1 MFLHKSVFVSYSD
14 EEDDDDDEP
23 DVVELEPLAP
33 VFVLDMSTDI
43 FLPVFVLYVY
53 YLFFYSFQCLH
64 KERERKKEVNLNLE
78 IIHRHA
84 M

>member
-1 MFLHKSVFVSYSD
+1 LHKSVFVSYSD

-33 VFVLDMSTDI
+33 AFVLDMSTDI

-53 YLFFYSFQCLH
+53 YLFLILFNVYI
-64 KERERKKEVNLNLE
+64 KRERKKEVNLNLE
-78 IIHRHA
+78 IIHRHE